1 MTRAQEAPVGIL
13 EIFDQNYKKTPKEWD
28 VFKIF
33 DQNGKKIPKEW
44 DVLKKIDQ
52 NWWDIY
58 TDHFYFIIE
67 LRTFHTGMF
76 AHFAITIC
84 TITVDYCGKV
94 TKRLLSV
101 L

>member
-1 MTRAQEAPVGIL
+1 MTRAQEVPVGIL

-58 TDHFYFIIE
+58 TDHFYFIRQDAFAQAIVDWNTKKQ
-67 LRTFHTGMF
+67 TFAKQLAWEPSTLF
-76 AHFAITIC
+76 
-84 TITVDYCGKV
+84 
-94 TKRLLSV
+94 
-101 L
+101 